1 MKSSVAKCF
10 ANEIV
15 REVTASA
22 MQVMGGYGY
31 HKDYGMEQ
39 RLRDA
44 FAWGIAGGSIDVQK
58 TNIAAALVGR
68 RFRSAPIGLP
78 NSPLRGPESPCADIV
93 YCASKALW
101 TPPPLSAPLPNRL
114 TTMVS

>member
-1 MKSSVAKCF
+1 MFESSVAKCF

-15 REVTASA
+15 REVTAMG

-44 FAWGIAGGSIDVQK
+44 YAWGIAGGSIDVQK
-58 TNIAAALVGR
+58 TNIAAALIGR
-68 RFRSAPIGLP
+68 RFDQR
-78 NSPLRGPESPCADIV
+78 R
-93 YCASKALW
+93 
-101 TPPPLSAPLPNRL
+101 
-114 TTMVS
+114 